1 MLLSVSAIEKLL
13 ITTRPLS
20 KARVPIKTKTKS
32 EKDSVFD
39 TKNASSFLGP

>member
-20 KARVPIKTKTKS
+20 KARVLIKTKTMS
-32 EKDSVFD
+32 EKDSAD